1 METTMTA
8 GSPAKIIFNFMV
20 PICLGNLFQQIY
32 TMVDTVIVGRFVGTT
47 ALAAVGSTGTIN
59 FLILGFLMGLT
70 AGITVLT
77 SQRFG
82 AGDIRGMRKT
92 VGSAI
97 SISIAASVIMTIF
110 SMIFMKPLLHLMNTP
125 DDMMQDAYTYIL
137 IICGGIF
144 ASVMYN
150 LFAGVLR
157 ALGNSKVPLYFL
169 IFSAMLNIVLDLALI
184 LLFHM
189 GVAGAA
195 WATIIS
201 QGVSAVLC
209 FLYIRKKV
217 PLLLLSREDF
227 RPQGLLIKNQL
238 SVGLPMAL
246 QYSITAIG
254 TLMVQSSLNTFGSLH
269 VAAFTAAS
277 KSEQIVGQFYVAM
290 GAAMATYAA
299 QNVGAGRIDR
309 VRQGFRSA
317 TIMGVIYSVIAGV
330 VVFFFGYLITGLF
343 VSENLAEI
351 SPLVDIYMRCSALFF
366 IPLAIVNLY
375 RNGLQGMGFG
385 IMPMMAGVAELVG
398 RGASAMAAS
407 HYNSY
412 TGICM
417 ASPIAWIL
425 AAALLLIMYS
435 LIMKKYK
442 TKKAV

>member
-1 METTMTA
+1 MTV
-8 GSPAKIIFNFMV
+8 GSPAKIIFSFMI

-47 ALAAVGSTGTIN
+47 ALAAVGATGNVN

-82 AGDIRGMRKT
+82 AGDIPGMKKT

-97 SISIAASVIMTIF
+97 CISIIASVIMTIL
-110 SMIFMKPLLHLMNTP
+110 SMAFMKPLLQFMNTP
-125 DDMMQDAYTYIL
+125 DDMMQDAYTYIM

-150 LFAGVLR
+150 LFAGILR

-184 LLFHM
+184 LIFDM

-195 WATIIS
+195 WATVIS

-209 FLYIRKKV
+209 LVYIIKKV
-217 PLLLLSREDF
+217 PLLTLSKEDF
-227 RPQGLLIKNQL
+227 HPQGRLIKNQL

-254 TLMVQSSLNTFGSLH
+254 GLMVQSALNVFGSLH

-277 KSEQIVGQFYVAM
+277 KSEQIVGQVYVAL
-290 GAAMATYAA
+290 GTSMATYAA
-299 QNVGAGRIDR
+299 QNVGAGRLDR

-317 TIMGVIYSVIAGV
+317 TIMGIVYSIVAGV
-330 VVFFFGYLITGLF
+330 IVFFFGYLITGLF
-343 VSENLAEI
+343 VSGNLAEI
-351 SPLVDIYMRCSALFF
+351 SPLVDIYMKCTALFF
-366 IPLAIVNLY
+366 IPLTIVNLY

-385 IMPMMAGVAELVG
+385 IMPMMAGVAELLG
-398 RGASAMAAS
+398 RGIAATVSS

-417 ASPIAWIL
+417 ASPLAWLL
-425 AAALLLIMYS
+425 ASALLLVMYF

-442 TKKAV
+442 KPART